1 LVPYET
7 GKLFQLIWND
17 GHVDMAL
24 GVPVAGANVLLSR
37 HPPTPNVGLNVWV
50 QKREHGRIYLVDTA
64 GQATNFCL
72 DVTLPGQQEA
82 DGVFPSANGCLVYLN
97 NDQPY
102 RQTQLWQIMAAGD
115 VGFLLLNTGMS
126 LSIQVGPGAGP
137 YVLDSGG
144 NNLLGGAA
152 KIWQL
157 QPNNRNQVWQLRVS
171 GA

>member
-1 LVPYET
+1 MTPYEI

-17 GHVDMAL
+17 GHMDMAL
-24 GVPVAGANVLLSR
+24 GVPVAGANVLLSK
-37 HPPTPNVGLNVWV
+37 HPPRPNAGVNVWV
-50 QKREHGRIYLVDTA
+50 QKREYGRIYLVDTG
-64 GQATNFCL
+64 GQATGFCL

-97 NDQPY
+97 SDQPH
-102 RQTQLWQIMAAGD
+102 RQTQHWQIMAAEEG
-115 VGFLLLNTGMS
+115 GFRLLNTGMS

-144 NNLLGGAA
+144 NNQQGGAA

-157 QPNNRNQVWQLRVS
+157 QPNNRNQVWHLQVS